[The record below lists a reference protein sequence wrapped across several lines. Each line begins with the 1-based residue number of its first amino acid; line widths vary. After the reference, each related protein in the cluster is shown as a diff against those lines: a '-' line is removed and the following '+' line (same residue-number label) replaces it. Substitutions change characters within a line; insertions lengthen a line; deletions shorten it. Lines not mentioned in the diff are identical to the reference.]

1 VFLLQAATAG
11 QGQNPAR
18 QAAIGAGIPVTVP
31 ACLINMLCGSGIK
44 YVCVHEILNNISCT
58 EVTPLYSQDI
68 PAFRQNILEDKIKR
82 CMFAANF
89 WLNIYD

>member
-31 ACLINMLCGSGIK
+31 AYLTNMLCGTGIK
-44 YVCVHEILNNISCT
+44 YVPIHEILNNIPFT
-58 EVTPLYSQDI
+58 
-68 PAFRQNILEDKIKR
+68 
-82 CMFAANF
+82 
-89 WLNIYD
+89 